1 MFVLFNISV
10 EYECY
15 QFPEIF
21 WSLALNLYKYFFR
34 NIFLTFKMN
43 VNNFLTEAL
52 RPYFLHLS
60 IIWRFKYIYFSLF
73 FLHCFINVLLSWKIL
88 NIADN
93 VYKGCS
99 LSFVSRLLL
108 WYLIATFRPHTTGLH
123 QAILSIYW
131 VGLFVPPW
139 LLACRVSQT
148 SLIGGFR
155 SKALMVLSEEET
167 GPSAVRCGGH
177 RLLCCLIVCIHASG
191 ISIPLFCWCC

>member
-1 MFVLFNISV
+1 MNVINFL
-10 EYECY
+10 
-15 QFPEIF
+15 
-21 WSLALNLYKYFFR
+21 KYFDHLHLIYINIFFW

-123 QAILSIYW
+123 QAIASIYW
-131 VGLFVPPW
+131 V
-139 LLACRVSQT
+139 
-148 SLIGGFR
+148 
-155 SKALMVLSEEET
+155 ALHLYHH
-167 GPSAVRCGGH
+167 GCYKRRCYMKH
-177 RLLCCLIVCIHASG
+177 
-191 ISIPLFCWCC
+191 F